1 MSKAKKIE
9 RLKKEAALRE
19 TQNTNENVASQGTQP
34 QNAQPQ
40 KPNNYQPISGMVMP
54 NTNPNPVQQ
63 PVRKMPEQSYN
74 EGIKRTQQPPIMNN
88 RPTPPITSN
97 TTPSNNTSAARQDT
111 MPKHNVSP
119 VENHI
124 ATEPKEEILP
134 EKRNDYLGVSVV
146 NDENKVEELES
157 VDFVDDQIES
167 LLKAQQAPKKKSMFG
182 SLLGGSSNGNNEKKK
197 KSKGIKDAP
206 KTVQETIPYTSVY
219 KNGIIEIEP
228 GLYTKSYLLHD
239 VNFQTA
245 ADEEQET
252 IFTDYGNLLNSLGAD
267 VKAEVTVFNRNID
280 QEQFRKNTLLKMQHD
295 NFDSYREEYN
305 QILESKINEGRNN
318 IIHEKYL
325 TLTIEANGIDE
336 ASITFSR
343 LDTEI
348 GARIKKINGVETFP
362 MTIEER
368 LAVLYDIYN
377 LNSTTPFNAKLNV
390 KGQQASN
397 FDLAWLKK
405 QGITSKDIIAPT
417 SMNFVNSNYFQIDD
431 VFVRTLYIDN
441 LPTFLSTDLI
451 PEISSVPCNML
462 LSVHFDSMKQDKAIK
477 LIRNQMVNI
486 NSNVVDAQKKASR
499 AGYSAD
505 LISPELLK
513 TQREAERIMSDMTS
527 RNQKMFMMTMVVTV
541 FADDKEELEKNT
553 KSVQSVAQRFLC
565 GLKPLTF
572 QQEHGFTTSLPLGY
586 NKIYVQR
593 ILTTESASLFIPF
606 SAQELS
612 QKNGMY
618 YGLNAVSRNL
628 LLFNR
633 INSKNANGV
642 ILGTP
647 GSGKSFSAKREMLNV
662 FLGTNDD
669 IYIIDPEREYS
680 PLAALF
686 GGQVVKI
693 AAGSKTYINPLDMDL
708 DYADEDDP
716 ITLKSDFIGSLC
728 ETVIGGRY
736 GLAPIQKSVIDRC
749 VRQVYQPYMEHM
761 KRLADKSITCDK
773 SAMPT
778 LDDFYELLL
787 QQPEPESQNIA
798 LALELYCRGTL
809 DTFAHKTNVQTKSR
823 FVVYDIKDIG
833 SGMKEMGLQ
842 VCLNDIWNKIIE
854 NKKRGKRTWF
864 YIDEFYL
871 LTQTESSA
879 RFLQQIWKRARKW
892 GGVPTGITQNVED
905 LLASKEARGIINN
918 CDFVLM
924 LNQAPLD
931 RIELGHML
939 NISPTQMSY
948 ITNADAGQGLIYTG
962 KFIVPFLD
970 KFPTGNSLY
979 KAMTT
984 KPDEVDLSKVT
995 V

>member
-9 RLKKEAALRE
+9 RMKKQAAQEAMQE
-19 TQNTNENVASQGTQP
+19 TPIVAPVEQSKEEKQVVNEPINTSFQSNINR
-34 QNAQPQ
+34 
-40 KPNNYQPISGMVMP
+40 MP
-54 NTNPNPVQQ
+54 NSPMVG
-63 PVRKMPEQSYN
+63 VRPTTPITRPETPSPMQRT
-74 EGIKRTQQPPIMNN
+74 IPQTQQVETKIE
-88 RPTPPITSN
+88 
-97 TTPSNNTSAARQDT
+97 TT
-111 MPKHNVSP
+111 
-119 VENHI
+119 I
-124 ATEPKEEILP
+124 KEEKKPEILP
-134 EKRNDYLGVSVV
+134 EKRNDFVGVDVAADAEFV
-146 NDENKVEELES
+146 PENEALDKPDSKQEVEEPKIGKNGKP
-157 VDFVDDQIES
+157 VKQT
-167 LLKAQQAPKKKSMFG
+167 KKKG
-182 SLLGGSSNGNNEKKK
+182 KKEKGLL
-197 KSKGIKDAP
+197 DAP
-206 KTVQETIPYTSVY
+206 QTVQQTIPYMSVY
-219 KNGIIEIEP
+219 SNGIIETVP
-228 GLYTKSYLLHD
+228 GTYTKCYLLHD
-239 VNFQTA
+239 VNFKTA
-245 ADEEQET
+245 TDEEQET
-252 IFTDYGNLLNSLGAD
+252 IFTDYGNLLNTFGHE
-267 VKAEVTVFNRNID
+267 VKAEITIFNRNID
-280 QEQFRKNTLLKMQHD
+280 QEKFRQNTLLKMQND
-295 NFDSYREEYN
+295 GFDTYREEYN
-305 QILESKINEGRNN
+305 KILEAKINEGRNN

-325 TLTIEANGIDE
+325 TVGINAPGIDE
-336 ASITFSR
+336 AVVTFSR

-348 GARIKKINGVETFP
+348 AARVKKVNGAETVP
-362 MTIEER
+362 MSIEER

-377 LNSTTPFNAKLNV
+377 LDSNAPFNTKMNV
-390 KGQQASN
+390 KGHEARN

-405 QGITSKDIIAPT
+405 QGITTKDIIAPP
-417 SMNFVNSNYFQIDD
+417 SMYFQPNYFKSGETYA
-431 VFVRTLYIDN
+431 RTLYIDN
-441 LPTFLSTDLI
+441 LPTFLSTDLL
-451 PEISSVPCNML
+451 PELSAVACNML
-462 LSVHFDSMKQDKAIK
+462 VSVHFDSMKQDKAIK
-477 LIRNQMVNI
+477 LIRNQTVNI

-513 TQREAERIMSDMTS
+513 SQREAERIMGDITS
-527 RNQKMFMMTMVVTV
+527 RNQKLFLLTMVVTV
-541 FADDKEELEKNT
+541 FAEDKETLEKNT
-553 KSVQSVAQRFLC
+553 KAVQSVASRFLC
-565 GLKPLTF
+565 TLKPLSY
-572 QQEHGFTTSLPLGY
+572 QQEPGFCTSLPLAT
-586 NKIYVQR
+586 NKVYVQR
-593 ILTTESASLFIPF
+593 LLTTEAASLFIPF

-633 INSKNANGV
+633 TNSKNANGV

-662 FLGTNDD
+662 FLGTNAD
-669 IYIIDPEREYS
+669 IYIIDPEREYT

-686 GGQVVKI
+686 GGEVVKI

-708 DYADEDDP
+708 DYADDDDP

-728 ETVIGGRY
+728 ETIIGGKY

-787 QQPEPESQNIA
+787 QQPEPEAQNIA
-798 LALELYCRGTL
+798 LALELYCRGSL
-809 DTFAHKTNVQTKSR
+809 DTFAHKTNVKTNSR

-833 SGMKEMGLQ
+833 TGMKEMGLQ

-854 NKKRGKRTWF
+854 NKKKGKKTWF

-924 LNQAPLD
+924 LNQSPLD
-931 RIELGHML
+931 RVELGHML

-962 KFIVPFLD
+962 KFIVPFID
-970 KFPTGNSLY
+970 KFPGGNSLY

-984 KPDEVDLSKVT
+984 KPDEVDLDAVT

>member
-1 MSKAKKIE
+1 MSKAKKIQ
-9 RLKKEAALRE
+9 RLKMQAEQQNNEALNSQ
-19 TQNTNENVASQGTQP
+19 QNNNATKITSPIQQP
-34 QNAQPQ
+34 QISVENRPVNNGFQTPKEQPQ
-40 KPNNYQPISGMVMP
+40 V
-54 NTNPNPVQQ
+54 V
-63 PVRKMPEQSYN
+63 N
-74 EGIKRTQQPPIMNN
+74 EI
-88 RPTPPITSN
+88 
-97 TTPSNNTSAARQDT
+97 
-111 MPKHNVSP
+111 
-119 VENHI
+119 
-124 ATEPKEEILP
+124 PKEPILP
-134 EKRNDYLGVSVV
+134 ETRNDFVGLEMDTSNVFISDTQALDQPLIT
-146 NDENKVEELES
+146 DEKPEAQNNKNT
-157 VDFVDDQIES
+157 
-167 LLKAQQAPKKKSMFG
+167 KKKGSFFG
-182 SLLGGSSNGNNEKKK
+182 S
-197 KSKGIKDAP
+197 SKGGNSKKQKGLLDAP
-206 KTVQETIPYTSVY
+206 KTVQQTIPYTSVY
-219 KNGIIEIEP
+219 SNGIIETVP
-228 GLYTKSYLLHD
+228 GTFTRCYLLHD
-239 VNFQTA
+239 VNFKTA
-245 ADEEQET
+245 TDEEQET
-252 IFTDYGNLLNSLGAD
+252 IFTDYGNLLNTFGPE
-267 VKAEVTVFNRNID
+267 VKAEITIFNRNID
-280 QEQFRKNTLLKMQHD
+280 QEQFRRNTLLKMKND
-295 NFDSYREEYN
+295 GFDSYREEYN
-305 QILESKINEGRNN
+305 KILESKINEGRNN

-325 TLTIEANGIDE
+325 TIAVEAPGIDD
-336 ASITFSR
+336 AIVTFSR
-343 LDTEI
+343 LDTELA
-348 GARIKKINGVETFP
+348 ARIKKINGADTIP

-368 LAVLYDIYN
+368 LSVLYDIYN
-377 LNSTTPFNAKLNV
+377 LNSDTPFNSKLKV
-390 KGQQASN
+390 KGKEAKN
-397 FDLAWLKK
+397 FDLAWFKK
-405 QGITSKDIIAPT
+405 QGITSKDIIAPI
-417 SMNFVNSNYFQIDD
+417 SMYFQPGYFKLGE
-431 VFVRTLYIDN
+431 VFARTLYIDN
-441 LPTFLSTDLI
+441 LPTFLSTDLL
-451 PEISSVPCNML
+451 PEISATACNML
-462 LSVHFDSMKQDKAIK
+462 VSVHFDSMKQDKAIK
-477 LIRNQMVNI
+477 LIRNQSVNI
-486 NSNVVDAQKKASR
+486 NSNVVDAQKKAAR

-513 TQREAERIMSDMTS
+513 AQREAERIMSDISS
-527 RNQKMFMMTMVVTV
+527 RNQKLFLTTMVITV

-553 KSVQSVAQRFLC
+553 KSVQSVAARFLC
-565 GLKPLTF
+565 QFKTLHY
-572 QQEHGFTTSLPLGY
+572 QQEHGFTTSLPLAF
-586 NKIYVQR
+586 NRIYVQR
-593 ILTTESASLFIPF
+593 LLTTEAASLFIPF

-633 INSKNANGV
+633 QNSKNQNGV

-662 FLGTNDD
+662 FLGTDAD

-686 GGQVVKI
+686 KGEVVKI

-708 DYADEDDP
+708 EYADDDDP

-728 ETVIGGRY
+728 ETIIGGKY

-761 KRLADKSITCDK
+761 KRLADKSVTCDK

-787 QQPEPESQNIA
+787 VQPEPEAQNIA
-798 LALELYCRGTL
+798 LALELYCRGSL
-809 DTFAHKTNVQTKSR
+809 DTFAHKTNVKTNSR

-833 SGMKEMGLQ
+833 TGMKEMGLQ

-854 NKKRGKRTWF
+854 NKKRGRKTWF

-924 LNQAPLD
+924 LNQSPLD
-931 RIELGHML
+931 RVELGNML
-939 NISPTQMSY
+939 SISPTQMSY

-962 KFIVPFLD
+962 KFIVPFID
-970 KFPTGNSLY
+970 KFPSGNSLY

-984 KPDEVDLSKVT
+984 KPDEVDLDKVT

>member
-9 RLKKEAALRE
+9 RMKKEAALKE
-19 TQNTNENVASQGTQP
+19 AQNSSMAQLSQSPTTQSEQNKTENVDSATTTSSPQISVFKPSVDIENIHPKTPVVNPFLTQ
-34 QNAQPQ
+34 
-40 KPNNYQPISGMVMP
+40 
-54 NTNPNPVQQ
+54 T
-63 PVRKMPEQSYN
+63 
-74 EGIKRTQQPPIMNN
+74 
-88 RPTPPITSN
+88 
-97 TTPSNNTSAARQDT
+97 TTPTITKLQGNNSNETTSGSAEQT
-111 MPKHNVSP
+111 EQQS
-119 VENHI
+119 
-124 ATEPKEEILP
+124 EPKEEILP
-134 EKRNDYLGVSVV
+134 EKRNVFLGY
-146 NDENKVEELES
+146 S
-157 VDFVDDQIES
+157 VDDGETLEVNEAVDIIRNETPV
-167 LLKAQQAPKKKSMFG
+167 AQPTQPKKKGMFDF
-182 SLLGGSSNGNNEKKK
+182 LFGGSNKKAPAEKGLKNTH
-197 KSKGIKDAP
+197 A
-206 KTVQETIPYTSVY
+206 TVQETIPYISVY
-219 KNGIIEIEP
+219 PNGIIETSY
-228 GLYTKSYLLHD
+228 GVYTKSYLLND

-245 ADEEQET
+245 SDEEQEK
-252 IFTDYGNLLNSLGAD
+252 IFTDYGNLLNSFGAE
-267 VKAEVTVFNRNID
+267 VKAEITVFNRNID
-280 QEQFRKNTLLKMQHD
+280 QEKFKENTLLKMKND
-295 NFDSYREEYN
+295 EFDGYREEYN
-305 QILESKINEGRNN
+305 KILLSKINEGRNN

-325 TLTIEANGIDE
+325 TLAVEANGIDE
-336 ASITFSR
+336 AMVTFSR
-343 LDTEI
+343 LDTDI
-348 GARIKKINGVETFP
+348 SARIKKINGVETFP

-377 LNSTTPFNAKLNV
+377 LNSDIAFNSSAKV
-390 KGQQASN
+390 KGMPSKN

-405 QGITSKDIIAPT
+405 QGISSKDIIAPS
-417 SMNFVNSNYFQIDD
+417 SMHFGNSNYFKIDETFAR
-431 VFVRTLYIDN
+431 VLYIDN

-451 PEISSVPCNML
+451 PEITSSPCNLL
-462 LSVHFDSMKQDKAIK
+462 LSVHFDSMKQDKAVK

-486 NSNVVDAQKKASR
+486 NSNVVEAQKRASR
-499 AGYSAD
+499 GGYSAE

-513 TQREAERIMSDMTS
+513 AQREAERIMSDMTS
-527 RNQKMFMMTMVVTV
+527 RNQKMFLMTMVVTV
-541 FADDKEELEKNT
+541 FAESLEELNKNT
-553 KSVQSVAQRFLC
+553 EVLKSVAQRFLC
-565 GLKPLTF
+565 ALKPLSY
-572 QQEHGFTTSLPLGY
+572 QQEPGFASSLPLAS
-586 NKIYVQR
+586 NQVYVQR
-593 ILTTESASLFIPF
+593 LLTTETASLFMPF

-647 GSGKSFSAKREMLNV
+647 GAGKSFSAKREMVNV
-662 FLGTNDD
+662 FLGTDDD
-669 IYIIDPEREYS
+669 IYIIDPEREYT

-686 GGQVVKI
+686 NGQVVKI

-708 DYADEDDP
+708 DYADDDDP

-728 ETVIGGRY
+728 ETIIGGRY

-749 VRQVYQPYMEHM
+749 VRQVYQPY
-761 KRLADKSITCDK
+761 LAHIEKLKNKGVTFDK

-787 QQPEPESQNIA
+787 IQPEPEAQNIA
-798 LALELYCRGTL
+798 LALELYCRGSL
-809 DTFAHKTNVQTKSR
+809 DTFAHKTNIETQSR

-854 NKKRGKRTWF
+854 NHKKGKRTWF

-892 GGVPTGITQNVED
+892 HGVPTGITQNVED

-939 NISPTQMSY
+939 NISPAQMSY
-948 ITNADAGQGLIYTG
+948 ITNADAGQGLIYTS
-962 KFIVPFLD
+962 KYIVPFID
-970 KFPTGNSLY
+970 KFPSGNSLY
-979 KAMTT
+979 KVMTT

-995 V
+995 L